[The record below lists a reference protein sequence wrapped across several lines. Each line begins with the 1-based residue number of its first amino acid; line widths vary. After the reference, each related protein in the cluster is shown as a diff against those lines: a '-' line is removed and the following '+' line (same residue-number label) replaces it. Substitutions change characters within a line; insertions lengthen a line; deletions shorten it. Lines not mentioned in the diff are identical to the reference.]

1 MNESLEVFFS
11 GEVILYDSILQ
22 NGGWVGEYKTL
33 HLLKAVEFYKT
44 KGGLNQWR
52 FIKNNLKIRGSQDG
66 MQK

>member
-33 HLLKAVEFYKT
+33 NLLKAVEFYKK
-44 KGGLNQWR
+44 KGGL
-52 FIKNNLKIRGSQDG
+52 FFFSVFYFLKI
-66 MQK
+66 